1 MPTCQKSGVLGADLR
16 GARTAILPNY
26 SCALQY
32 FLAAESSFGPWR
44 RLTHENHAI
53 NPSRL
58 STNIRT
64 ARDTRAMPQSIALV
78 DIAINHIHWRHGQRS
93 VSPRFETQFVD
104 LQARNLRVQSLTGD
118 PQLRGSAGRP

>member
-1 MPTCQKSGVLGADLR
+1 MPTCQKSGVFGADLR

-32 FLAAESSFGPWR
+32 FLAAESSFGPLR

-58 STNIRT
+58 RMNIRT
-64 ARDTRAMPQSIALV
+64 TKDTIGIAQSITSF
-78 DIAINHIHWRHGQRS
+78 DIEITRIDLRYGKRS
-93 VSPRFETQFVD
+93 VSPRLKTQLVD
-104 LQARNLRVQSLTGD
+104 LQARDLRVQSLTRN
-118 PQLRGSAGRP
+118 P